1 VNDSPVGC
9 QSRSATKPAGANRAL
24 LGEPKTQRSAERSSV
39 LLSLRKFTPAT
50 HVNSRRLLT
59 GDRVTRRPVGGGSAR
74 AQRRNRENRARATA
88 SGVSRP
94 YFKQDGLQGEG
105 VCVSSMRAAAFFA
118 PCFPSFSSGTAEYR
132 KQRSPFPDGGK
143 RLPFLFP
150 CLLFHPASQNRA
162 D

>member
-1 VNDSPVGC
+1 MNDSPVGC

-24 LGEPKTQRSAERSSV
+24 LGEPKRKTAIGGLFV
-39 LLSLRKFTPAT
+39 LPSYKFTPAT